1 MEIRLGGKKNICDEI
16 ADEYEKLIRYGAL
29 RKGEKLPSCRALAS
43 DLGINPNTVERAFFE
58 LEKRGLV
65 RTIPKKGVFACAV
78 FEKSHAEEE
87 AKRQLLHMKEAGLD
101 LEQIVSLA
109 KEVFEE
115 QKDEEKKD
123 DRN

>member
-1 MEIRLGGKKNICDEI
+1 MPLWTSAKF
-16 ADEYEKLIRYGAL
+16 
-29 RKGEKLPSCRALAS
+29 PSEETWGC
-43 DLGINPNTVERAFFE
+43 AFFE